1 MGGGREGNGGSGYS
15 ILSKPGWSML
25 PFLNKTEQN
34 VHFPFSLGFYVTLYF
49 PSKRAIS
56 SQVGTGHLV
65 QSNIMAE
72 PSLRSLDP
80 GSFADEPPPGALWSL
95 TREEALYNPAS
106 FACWLKHV

>member
-1 MGGGREGNGGSGYS
+1 
-15 ILSKPGWSML
+15 ML

-65 QSNIMAE
+65 QSDIMAE

-80 GSFADEPPPGALWSL
+80 GSFADEPPPGLCGHLPERKLFTILLPLHAG
-95 TREEALYNPAS
+95 
-106 FACWLKHV
+106 

>member
-1 MGGGREGNGGSGYS
+1 
-15 ILSKPGWSML
+15 ML

-34 VHFPFSLGFYVTLYF
+34 VHFPFSLGFYVMLYF

-65 QSNIMAE
+65 QSDIMAE

-80 GSFADEPPPGALWSL
+80 GSFADEPPPEALWSL

-106 FACWLKHV
+106 FACWLKHE